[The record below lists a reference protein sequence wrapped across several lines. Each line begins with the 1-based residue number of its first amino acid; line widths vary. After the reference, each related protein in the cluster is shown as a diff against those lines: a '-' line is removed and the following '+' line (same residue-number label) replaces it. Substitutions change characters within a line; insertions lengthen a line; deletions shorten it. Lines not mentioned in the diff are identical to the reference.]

1 MIKSA
6 ISFLLGCVLLIQLPS
21 LPDSQ
26 ALWLIFAAFIL
37 LVFSKKYWLAFIALG
52 FIWSAYQASL
62 QLNDRLALDLQGQDI
77 VISGK
82 ISSIP
87 EFHPRRIRFEFRPDQ
102 DLKIA
107 LPKKLLLNWYQ
118 PLPKRI
124 HADERW
130 QLTVRLKQ
138 PYGMKNPGT
147 FDYESWL
154 FQQGI
159 GATGYVRNSDTNIRL
174 APPPELSINS
184 LRQDLFSKINVQLVN
199 SKNQGVI
206 QGLTTGI
213 RQNISQQQWQLL
225 RLSGTS
231 HLLAISGLHIG
242 LAAAIG
248 FFSFRWLWS
257 RRAKNLLIFPAK
269 QVGAIG
275 GFSTALFY
283 AALAGFSIPTQRA
296 LLMVTIVMIS
306 LLIKRPTSI
315 ASTLAF
321 SLFVILI
328 WDPLAV
334 LSPGLWLSFSAV
346 AIILFTSQ
354 SRFPRP
360 KWQWA
365 KIHLLIA
372 FGLTPLLLVFFSQV
386 SLIAPIANMIA
397 VPFISL
403 VIVPLSLLASLLLW
417 LIEPV
422 GNVLLTLVDLLLT
435 LFWPFLETVVSLPF
449 SHWTSTRLPWFYSVP
464 ITLGIVLLLSPRGFP
479 AKYLGLLGVL
489 PLLFYSAERPDKGE
503 FWFTLLDVG
512 QGLAAVIQTEQHT
525 LVFDAGPKFSD
536 KFNTGTAI
544 IQPFLQSQGINHIDR
559 LIISHGDNDH
569 IGGAA
574 PLIKAMAVN
583 TIFTSTPDKLS
594 DASYCQPNQSWQWD
608 KVKFTMLMPEQLNTA
623 SANNQSCVLHI
634 ENATGS
640 VLLTGDIEKQTELW
654 LTEHYGQALK
664 STILVAPH
672 HGSNTSSKAYFI
684 DSVNPEIVLFPVG
697 YRNRYHFPNDK
708 VVKRYLNRDITM
720 LNTAQHGAIGY
731 AFGLGELTGPITWR
745 QHGRKIWTSATT
757 DYTQNH

>member
-1 MIKSA
+1 MIKSV

-26 ALWLIFAAFIL
+26 TLWLTFAGFTL
-37 LVFSKKYWLAFIALG
+37 LVFSKIRWLAFIALG

-62 QLNDRLALDLQGQDI
+62 ILNDRLAVDLQGQDI
-77 VISGK
+77 VITGI

-87 EFHPRRIRFEFRPDQ
+87 EFHQRRIRFEFSPDQ
-102 DLKIA
+102 NQEIT

-118 PLPKRI
+118 PLPELI
-124 HADERW
+124 HADEHW
-130 QLTVRLKQ
+130 QLTVRLKL

-159 GATGYVRNSDTNIRL
+159 GATGYVRNSETNLRL
-174 APPPELSINS
+174 APPAELSINS
-184 LRQDLFSKINVQLVN
+184 LRHDLFNKINSQLAN
-199 SKNQGVI
+199 SENQGVI
-206 QGLTTGI
+206 QGLTTGL
-213 RQNISQQQWQLL
+213 RQNISPDQWQLL

-257 RRAKNLLIFPAK
+257 RRAKNLLLFPAK

-328 WDPLAV
+328 WEPLAV
-334 LSPGLWLSFSAV
+334 LSAGLWLSFSAV

-354 SRFPRP
+354 SRYPQPR
-360 KWQWA
+360 WQWA

-372 FGLTPLLLVFFSQV
+372 FGLTPLLLLFFSQI
-386 SLIAPIANMIA
+386 SLIAPLANLLA

-403 VIVPLSLLASLLLW
+403 IIVPLSLLASLLLW
-417 LIEPV
+417 LIEPI
-422 GNVLLTLVDLLLT
+422 GIMLLTLIDFLLM
-435 LFWPFLETVVSLPF
+435 LFWPFLEYVVSLPF
-449 SHWTSTRLPWFYSVP
+449 SHWTSIRLPWFYSVP
-464 ITLGIVLLLSPRGFP
+464 ITLGVVLLLTPKRFP
-479 AKYLGLLGVL
+479 AKYLGFLGFL

-544 IQPFLQSQGINHIDR
+544 IQPFLQSQGINHIDS

-574 PLIKAMAVN
+574 PLIDAMEVS
-583 TIFTSTPDKLS
+583 TILTSTPDKLS
-594 DASYCQPNQSWQWD
+594 GANHCLSNQSWQWD
-608 KVKFTMLMPEQLNTA
+608 GVKFSLLMPEHVNTA

-654 LTEHYGQALK
+654 LTKHYGQTLK
-664 STILVAPH
+664 STVLVAPH
-672 HGSNTSSKAYFI
+672 HGSNTSSKSYFI
-684 DSVNPEIVLFPVG
+684 DTVNPEIVLFPVG
-697 YRNRYHFPNDK
+697 YRNRYHFPNEN
-708 VVKRYLNRDITM
+708 VVKRYLNRNITM
-720 LNTAQHGAIGY
+720 LNTAEHGAISY
-731 AFGLGELTGPITWR
+731 AFGLDNLDGPITWR
-745 QHGRKIWTSATT
+745 QHAHKIWTSSATT
-757 DYTQNH
+757 D